1 MFVWMAFVLENT
13 DCAPRIMIHNK
24 RPLTL
29 RKMQAAIAIT
39 PGLGNV
45 FLPNVGEAIAE
56 RHGSS
61 MEFCY
66 HPPHL

>member
-1 MFVWMAFVLENT
+1 
-13 DCAPRIMIHNK
+13 
-24 RPLTL
+24 
-29 RKMQAAIAIT
+29 MQAAIAIT